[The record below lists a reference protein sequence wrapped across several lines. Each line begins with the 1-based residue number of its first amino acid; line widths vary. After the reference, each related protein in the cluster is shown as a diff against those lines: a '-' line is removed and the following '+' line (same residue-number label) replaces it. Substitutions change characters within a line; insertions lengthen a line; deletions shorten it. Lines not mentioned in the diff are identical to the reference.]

1 MNVSNLDE
9 IKNILS
15 NLNFVEFISY
25 KNHYYL
31 QPKAKY
37 GFSFD

>member
-9 IKNILS
+9 INILS

-37 GFSFD
+37 DFSFD